1 MDSGEFEKRRTAA
14 IKAIDATVDD
24 RTIKIIDLVELLLK
38 LNPSELIV
46 LPGRFVVAL
55 QGLEPRSGES
65 STGSAACR

>member
-1 MDSGEFEKRRTAA
+1 MNQGEFEKRRTAA

-38 LNPSELIV
+38 REPSELVV

-55 QGLEPRSGES
+55 EGIEPCSGES
-65 STGSAACR
+65 STGSAAC